1 MIKIEKKENKSTNL
15 FEAAKIPLK
24 SNKFIHFRYTYLGK
38 KKMLKTSKKKNLINK
53 INENISNRNGYWYEF
68 EHKKF
73 IEALYLCDREWLK
86 IKLYIKDTIYV
97 QIRSHAQKFYN
108 KLKSFKDEELGV
120 DFTSLHVKSLK
131 DIVNIVKDKELI
143 SKTKRNLFYIISE
156 KISFGKNPFKNEI
169 NSKNCKPKNVNINN
183 NFVNTNDY
191 NNNTNYINNKND
203 NLNIFENLSN
213 ENEKREE
220 LSFNSVKNDN
230 LLFALQN
237 SEDDFENNFNID
249 KKNFFWSNNT
259 KNERNVLII
268 IILCNLNCI
277 IIFIVNNFILFSGI

>member
-15 FEAAKIPLK
+15 FEAAEIPLK

-73 IEALYLCDREWLK
+73 IEALYLYDCEWLK
-86 IKLYIKDTIYV
+86 IKLYIKDTTYV

-120 DFTSLHVKSLK
+120 DFTSLHVKNLK

-143 SKTKRNLFYIISE
+143 SQTKRNLFYIISE

-203 NLNIFENLSN
+203 SLNIFENLFN

-230 LLFALQN
+230 LLFVLQN

-259 KNERNVLII
+259 KN
-268 IILCNLNCI
+268 
-277 IIFIVNNFILFSGI
+277 

>member
-1 MIKIEKKENKSTNL
+1 M
-15 FEAAKIPLK
+15 
-24 SNKFIHFRYTYLGK
+24 
-38 KKMLKTSKKKNLINK
+38 
-53 INENISNRNGYWYEF
+53 
-68 EHKKF
+68 
-73 IEALYLCDREWLK
+73 
-86 IKLYIKDTIYV
+86 
-97 QIRSHAQKFYN
+97 
-108 KLKSFKDEELGV
+108 
-120 DFTSLHVKSLK
+120 
-131 DIVNIVKDKELI
+131 
-143 SKTKRNLFYIISE
+143 FYIISE

-203 NLNIFENLSN
+203 SLNIFENLFN

-230 LLFALQN
+230 LLFVLQN

-259 KNERNVLII
+259 KN
-268 IILCNLNCI
+268 
-277 IIFIVNNFILFSGI
+277 